1 MYSIK
6 DLTDEEVE
14 TLKRIIKVRKM
25 LNGFT
30 YADLSEK
37 TGYSVGY
44 LRSALA
50 KGNPKRK
57 YKFAYA
63 VLCDVLEITV
73 GDKK

>member
-6 DLTDEEVE
+6 DLTDDELE

-25 LNGFT
+25 LNGYT

-37 TGYSVGY
+37 TGYSAGY
-44 LRSALA
+44 LRCALA

-63 VLCDVLEITV
+63 VLCDLLGITV
-73 GDKK
+73 GGK

>member
-6 DLTDEEVE
+6 DLSDNEMTQ
-14 TLKRIIKVRKM
+14 LKRIIKVRKM
-25 LNGFT
+25 LNGYT
-30 YADLSEK
+30 YKDLAEK
-37 TGYSVGY
+37 TGYSEPY
-44 LRSALA
+44 LRSALS

-73 GDKK
+73 GE

>member
-6 DLTDEEVE
+6 DLTDDELT
-14 TLKRIIKVRKM
+14 TLRRIIKVRKM

-37 TGYSVGY
+37 TGYSEGY
-44 LRSALA
+44 LRSALS
-50 KGNPKRK
+50 KGNPNRK

-63 VLCDVLEITV
+63 VLCDVLDITV
-73 GDKK
+73 GDQK

>member
-6 DLTDEEVE
+6 DLTDDELT
-14 TLKRIIKVRKM
+14 TLRRIIKVRKM

-37 TGYSVGY
+37 TGYSEGY

-50 KGNPKRK
+50 KSTPNRK

-63 VLCDVLEITV
+63 VLCDVLDITV
-73 GDKK
+73 GDQK